1 MTPLSWPQIARLGL
15 VQSAI
20 GAMVMLSTSLL
31 NRVMVV
37 EYALPAAIP
46 AGLVAWHYAVQLS
59 RPAWGHGSDKGR
71 RRTPWII
78 GGMAVLAGGSLLAVA
93 AMVAHVLLLSV
104 VAYALIGAG
113 VGAAGTS
120 LLALLA
126 TRTAPDRRAGAA
138 SLTWIMMIVGIIV
151 AAGLAGRMLE
161 PFSTQR
167 LVAVV
172 GGVAF
177 VAFSVAILGVW
188 GIEGEPVVE
197 PRTGAEVAFG
207 SALRE
212 ILADPEARAFTIFV
226 FMSMLAYSMQ
236 DMILEPFAGLMF
248 AYTPGQS
255 TSLSGIQHQGVLAG
269 MILVGFG
276 ARTFGGGTAR
286 ALRSWTVGGCL
297 GSAVALAGLAAAAQL
312 APHWPFAANVAL
324 LGFCNGVFAVSA
336 IGAMMA
342 LAGQGSASDVGGREG
357 IRMGVWGAAQAVAF
371 GLGGLSGAVGVDTMR
386 RVTGADGL
394 AFSDVFAVEAG
405 LFLVAAWLAAGAVSS
420 APARGRE
427 VLA

>member
-1 MTPLSWPQIARLGL
+1 MTPLSWTQIARLGL

-59 RPAWGHGSDKGR
+59 RPAWGHGSDKGQ

-78 GGMAVLAGGSLLAVA
+78 GGMAVLAGGSLLAVT

-104 VAYALIGAG
+104 LAYALIGAG

-126 TRTAPDRRAGAA
+126 TRTAPERRAGAA

-151 AAGLAGRMLE
+151 AAGLAGKLLE
-161 PFSTQR
+161 PYSVQR

-172 GGVAF
+172 GGVAL
-177 VAFSVAILGVW
+177 VAFSVATLGVW

-197 PRTGAEVAFG
+197 PRAGPVIGFG
-207 SALRE
+207 TVLQE
-212 ILADPEARAFTIFV
+212 IWADPDARRFTIFV

-286 ALRSWTVGGCL
+286 GLRGWTVGGCI
-297 GSAVALAGLAAAAQL
+297 GSAIALAGLAIAAQI
-312 APHWPFAANVAL
+312 APNWPFALNVAL

-342 LAGQGSASDVGGREG
+342 LAGQGGKRREG
-357 IRMGVWGAAQAVAF
+357 VRMGVWGAAQAIAF
-371 GLGGLSGAVGVDTMR
+371 GLGGLSGAVGVDAMR
-386 RVTGADGL
+386 HITGADGL
-394 AFSDVFAVEAG
+394 AFSNVFALEAG

-420 APARGRE
+420 APARARE

>member
-46 AGLVAWHYAVQLS
+46 AGLVAWHYAVQLA
-59 RPAWGHGSDKGR
+59 RPAWGHGSDKGL

-93 AMVAHVLLLSV
+93 AMVAHLLFLSV

-126 TRTAPDRRAGAA
+126 TRTAPERRAGAA

-151 AAGLAGRMLE
+151 AAGLAGRLLE
-161 PFSTQR
+161 PFSVQR

-172 GGVAF
+172 GGVAL
-177 VAFSVAILGVW
+177 VAFAVATFGVW
-188 GIEGEPVVE
+188 NIEGEPIVE
-197 PRTGAEVAFG
+197 SRSRTQTAFG
-207 SALRE
+207 SELRE
-212 ILADPEARAFTIFV
+212 IWTDPEARGFTIFV

-269 MILVGFG
+269 MVLVGFG
-276 ARTFGGGTAR
+276 ARTFGGGSAR
-286 ALRSWTVGGCL
+286 GLRGWTVSGCI
-297 GSAVALAGLAAAAQL
+297 GSAIALAGLTVAAQV

-342 LAGQGSASDVGGREG
+342 LAGQGSASDPGGREG
-357 IRMGVWGAAQAVAF
+357 IRMGVWGAAQAIAF
-371 GLGGLSGAVGVDTMR
+371 GLGGLSGAVGVDAMR
-386 RVTGADGL
+386 HITGADGL
-394 AFSDVFAVEAG
+394 AFSNVFAVEAG

>member
-78 GGMAVLAGGSLLAVA
+78 GGMAVLAGGSMLAVA

-126 TRTAPDRRAGAA
+126 TRTAPERRAGAA

-151 AAGLAGRMLE
+151 AAGLAGKLLE
-161 PFSTQR
+161 PYSVQR

-172 GGVAF
+172 GGVAL
-177 VAFSVAILGVW
+177 VAFAVAVLGVW

-197 PRTGAEVAFG
+197 LRAGPEVGFG
-207 SALRE
+207 TVLRE
-212 ILADPEARAFTIFV
+212 IWADPEARGFTIFV

-236 DMILEPFAGLMF
+236 DMILEPFAGIMF

-276 ARTFGGGTAR
+276 ARAFGGGTAR
-286 ALRSWTVGGCL
+286 GLRGWTVGGCL
-297 GSAVALAGLAAAAQL
+297 GSAIALAGLATAAQV
-312 APHWPFAANVAL
+312 APNWPFVANVAL

-342 LAGQGSASDVGGREG
+342 LAGQGGERREG
-357 IRMGVWGAAQAVAF
+357 IRMGVWGAAQAIAF
-371 GLGGLSGAVGVDTMR
+371 GLGGLSGAVGVDAMR

-394 AFSDVFAVEAG
+394 AFSNVFAVEAG

-420 APARGRE
+420 APARARE

>member
-1 MTPLSWPQIARLGL
+1 MTPLSWPRIARLGL

-78 GGMAVLAGGSLLAVA
+78 GGMAVLAAGSMLAVA
-93 AMVAHVLLLSV
+93 ATVWQMLMLGV
-104 VAYALIGAG
+104 VAFALIGAG

-126 TRTAPDRRAGAA
+126 TRTAPERRAGAA

-151 AAGLAGRMLE
+151 AAGVAGKLLD
-161 PFSTQR
+161 PFSVQR
-167 LVAVV
+167 LVEVV
-172 GGVAF
+172 GGVALIAF
-177 VAFSVAILGVW
+177 IVATLGVW
-188 GIEGEPVVE
+188 GIEGQPVVE
-197 PRTGAEVAFG
+197 PRAGPEMGFG
-207 SALRE
+207 TALRE
-212 ILADPEARAFTIFV
+212 IMADPEARGFTIFV

-255 TSLSGIQHQGVLAG
+255 TSLSGVQHMGVLAG

-286 ALRSWTVGGCL
+286 GLRSWTVGGCL
-297 GSAVALAGLAAAAQL
+297 GSTVALAGLAMAAQV
-312 APHWPFAANVAL
+312 APHWPIAANVAL

-342 LAGQGSASDVGGREG
+342 LAGQGGAKDSRSREG
-357 IRMGVWGAAQAVAF
+357 IRMGVWGAAQAIAF
-371 GLGGLSGAVGVDTMR
+371 GLGGLTGAVGVDAMR
-386 RVTGADGL
+386 SITGTTGL
-394 AFSDVFAVEAG
+394 AFSNVFAVEAG
-405 LFLVAAWLAAGAVSS
+405 LFLVAAWLASSAVSS
-420 APARGRE
+420 APGRSRE
-427 VLA
+427 VPA

>member
-151 AAGLAGRMLE
+151 AAGLAGQLLE
-161 PFSTQR
+161 PFSVQR

-172 GGVAF
+172 SGVAL
-177 VAFSVAILGVW
+177 VAFLVATLGVW
-188 GIEGEPVVE
+188 GIEGEPVVVARAG
-197 PRTGAEVAFG
+197 PEVGFG
-207 SALRE
+207 TVLQE
-212 ILADPEARAFTIFV
+212 IWGDPEARGFTIFV

-286 ALRSWTVGGCL
+286 GLRGWTVGGCI
-297 GSAVALAGLAAAAQL
+297 GSAIALAGLAFAAQV

-342 LAGQGSASDVGGREG
+342 LAGQGSERREG
-357 IRMGVWGAAQAVAF
+357 IRMGVWGAAQAIAF
-371 GLGGLSGAVGVDTMR
+371 GLGGLSGAVGVDAMR
-386 RVTGADGL
+386 HLTGADGQ
-394 AFSDVFAVEAG
+394 AFSNVFAVEAG

-420 APARGRE
+420 VPARARK